1 MKQRYDIPKNV
12 ANTGY
17 VGAGQKAEAIKTICS
32 FIIKNW
38 EQKQEINKEIAAAH
52 GRADE
57 TQSRRLA
64 RCEENIDN
72 NIGCFE
78 RQLEDGRWFKQC
90 EAAVKTIKIPE
101 VKQMLMKRLEAVR
114 NA

>member
-1 MKQRYDIPKNV
+1 MKQRNRIPKNV

-17 VGAGQKAEAIKTICS
+17 VGAGRKAEDILTICN
-32 FIIKNW
+32 FIVNNWTQKN
-38 EQKQEINKEIAAAH
+38 EISKEIAAAH

-57 TQSRRLA
+57 SQLKKLA

-78 RQLEDGRWFKQC
+78 RQLEDGRWLKQC
-90 EAAVKTIKIPE
+90 VAAVKSIKIPA
-101 VKQMLMKRLEAVR
+101 VKQMLMDRVNNYKR
-114 NA
+114 